1 MKIELISINVS
12 QPKTINF
19 KDKFIATGIF
29 KTPIN
34 GTVKL
39 TKLNLEGDGQADL
52 QVHGGL
58 NKAIYVYPFE
68 HYDFWKKELNR
79 DDLSYGQFG
88 ENFTI
93 LGVLE
98 DQIHI
103 GDIFRI
109 GSAVLEV
116 TQPRMPCYKLGI
128 KMQLATF
135 PKKFLKSGRI
145 GFYMK
150 VLEEGEVKA
159 KESFEIIHTNDKG
172 LTIRDLWHLVFFDPG
187 NTEDAI
193 RALKLL
199 SLGPEWRQP
208 LEQRL
213 VKAGIDSR

>member
-1 MKIELISINVS
+1 MELISINVS
-12 QPKTINF
+12 QPKTINYQ
-19 KDKFIATGIF
+19 DNAIVTGIF

-52 QVHGGL
+52 KVHGGV

-68 HYDFWKKELNR
+68 HYDFWKNELNR
-79 DDLSYGQFG
+79 NDFSYGQFG

-98 DQIHI
+98 DQIHM
-103 GDIFRI
+103 GDIFKI

-135 PKKFLKSGRI
+135 PKKFLKSGRS

-159 KESFEIIHTNDKG
+159 KESFEITHTNDKD
-172 LTIRDLWHLVFFDPG
+172 LTVRDLWHLVFFDPE

-193 RALKLL
+193 RALKLP

-213 VKAGIDSR
+213 VKDGIKLET

>member
-12 QPKTINF
+12 PPKTINYQG
-19 KDKFIATGIF
+19 KSITSGIF
-29 KTPIN
+29 KIPVN

-39 TKLNLEGDGQADL
+39 TKMNLEGDGQADL
-52 QVHGGL
+52 RVHGGVH
-58 NKAIYVYPFE
+58 KAVYVYPFE

-79 DDLSYGQFG
+79 DDFSYGQFG

-103 GDIFRI
+103 GDIFKI

-116 TQPRMPCYKLGI
+116 TQPRTPCYKFGI
-128 KMQLATF
+128 KMRLVTF
-135 PKKFLKSGRI
+135 PMKFLESGRI

-159 KESFEIIHTNDKG
+159 KESFESIHINDKG
-172 LTIRDLWHLVFFDPG
+172 LTIRDLWHLVFFDHE

-193 RALKLL
+193 RALKLP

-213 VKAGIDSR
+213 IKAGIISS

>member
-1 MKIELISINVS
+1 MELISINVS
-12 QPKTINF
+12 QPKTINYQ
-19 KDKFIATGIF
+19 DNAIVTGIF

-52 QVHGGL
+52 KVHGGV

-68 HYDFWKKELNR
+68 HYDFWKNELNR
-79 DDLSYGQFG
+79 NDFSYGQFG

-98 DQIHI
+98 DQIHM

-135 PKKFLKSGRI
+135 PKKFLKSGRS

-159 KESFEIIHTNDKG
+159 KESFEITHTNDKD
-172 LTIRDLWHLVFFDPG
+172 LTVRDLWHLVFFDPE

-193 RALKLL
+193 RALKLP

-213 VKAGIDSR
+213 VKAGIKLET